1 MSNLAEADVAS
12 TKRQRPKIV
21 FTGTVGAGKT
31 TALKAISDIVPVTTD
46 VRASEDE
53 VAAIK
58 DNTTVAMDYGHL
70 VLASGVKVDLYATPG
85 QERFSFMWEILGR
98 NSAGLILLSDAS
110 RPNPIEDFRF
120 FWQRFQ
126 SIVKSAPI
134 VVGLT
139 KTDCQA
145 PEVVE
150 TLQDQIRRDISGAGA
165 MAVDARNA
173 IDMKKLVFSLLL
185 RIDPALLR

>member
-1 MSNLAEADVAS
+1 MSNLAEAEVAS

-31 TALKAISDIVPVTTD
+31 TALKSISDIAPVTTD

-70 VLASGVKVDLYATPG
+70 ILASGVKVDLYATPG

-110 RPNPIEDFRF
+110 RPSPLDDFRF

-126 SIVKSAPI
+126 PIVKSAPI

-139 KTDCQA
+139 KTDCQS
-145 PEVVE
+145 PELVE
-150 TLQDQIRRDISGAGA
+150 ALQDQIRRDIPGAGA

-173 IDMKKLVFSLLL
+173 VDMKKLVFSLLL

>member
-1 MSNLAEADVAS
+1 M
-12 TKRQRPKIV
+12 
-21 FTGTVGAGKT
+21 
-31 TALKAISDIVPVTTD
+31 TTD

-126 SIVKSAPI
+126 PIVKSAPV

-139 KTDCQA
+139 KTDCQS
-145 PEVVE
+145 PELVE
-150 TLQDQIRRDISGAGA
+150 ALQDQIRRDIPGAGA

-173 IDMKKLVFSLLL
+173 VDMKKLVFSLLL

>member
-31 TALKAISDIVPVTTD
+31 TALKAISDIAPVTTD

-126 SIVKSAPI
+126 PIVKSAPV

-139 KTDCQA
+139 KTDCQS
-145 PEVVE
+145 PELVE
-150 TLQDQIRRDISGAGA
+150 ALQDQIRRDIPGAGA

-173 IDMKKLVFSLLL
+173 VDMKKLVFSLLL